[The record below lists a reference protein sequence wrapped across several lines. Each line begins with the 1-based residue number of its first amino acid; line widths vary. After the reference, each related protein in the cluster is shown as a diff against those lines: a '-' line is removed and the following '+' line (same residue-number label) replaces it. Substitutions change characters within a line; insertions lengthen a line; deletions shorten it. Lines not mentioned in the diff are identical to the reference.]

1 MIKTMETTYKI
12 HANELNEAF
21 IASIKTLFE
30 NQKLLISVQTIED
43 DFEDDTAYLSSSSA
57 NKERLLKSIQN
68 YEADKNLKK
77 ISWENLQKL

>member
-1 MIKTMETTYKI
+1 METTYKI

-21 IASIKTLFE
+21 IASMKTLFE

-43 DFEDDTAYLSSSSA
+43 DFEDDTAHLSSSSA

-68 YEADKNLKK
+68 YEAGKNLKK

>member
-1 MIKTMETTYKI
+1 METTYKI

-21 IASIKTLFE
+21 INSIKALFE
-30 NQKLLISVQTIED
+30 NQRLLISIQPIED
-43 DFEDDTAYLSSSSA
+43 DFENDTIYLSSSSV

-68 YEADKNLKK
+68 YETGKNLKK